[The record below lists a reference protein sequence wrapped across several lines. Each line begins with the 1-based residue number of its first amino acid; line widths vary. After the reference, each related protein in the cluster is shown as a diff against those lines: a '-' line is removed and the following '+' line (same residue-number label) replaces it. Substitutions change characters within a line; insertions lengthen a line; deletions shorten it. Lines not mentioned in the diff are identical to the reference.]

1 MVVIVPCLAAMAP
14 PLPGPF
20 DQWTTLQPTSRGL
33 HVVALLVDDPLDLQH
48 ERSAAL
54 PPTSPNCRCVLPS
67 IDAIMESA

>member
-1 MVVIVPCLAAMAP
+1 MIGPCLDAMTA

-33 HVVALLVDDPLDLQH
+33 HVVALLVDDPLDEQH

-67 IDAIMESA
+67 FDAITESV